1 MGRTPALPLAALC
14 LACLCGLAAPEAVS
28 AVTVGTCGNI
38 SDCSLCIGDDTSVTG
53 CKWVRCEGK
62 EEWPLVL
69 RPGGDEVAVDKALQ
83 RLDLEQQMKILNTL
97 EEFNS
102 AAKEKQSALV
112 SHHDELFRGVDSH
125 TYVSLSSLLDIKASG
140 HNVFMAPTVA
150 VSSSPAPS
158 SNITTTASS
167 NITTTASSNTTT
179 ASSNA
184 TTASSNMTTA
194 SPATTAHTTIA
205 ANVTSVTA
213 HPSLPTT
220 AITSATT
227 TPSIPGTNATVT
239 PAPSPRKSTFDAASF
254 IGGIVLVLGLQ
265 AVVFFL
271 YKFCK
276 SKDRNYHT
284 L

>member
-1 MGRTPALPLAALC
+1 MHFLSFFLL
-14 LACLCGLAAPEAVS
+14 
-28 AVTVGTCGNI
+28 GTCGNI
-38 SDCSLCIGDDTSVTG
+38 SNCSSCIGDGTSVTG
-53 CKWVRCEGK
+53 CKWISCEGNIGICVNETEVTLK
-62 EEWPLVL
+62 NQSCTAEEQCSF
-69 RPGGDEVAVDKALQ
+69 AL
-83 RLDLEQQMKILNTL
+83 
-97 EEFNS
+97 
-102 AAKEKQSALV
+102 
-112 SHHDELFRGVDSH
+112 
-125 TYVSLSSLLDIKASG
+125 
-140 HNVFMAPTVA
+140 
-150 VSSSPAPS
+150 SSSPAPS
-158 SNITTTASS
+158 SNTTTTASS
-167 NITTTASSNTTT
+167 NTTTAASSNTTTTTSSNTTTTASSNTTT
-179 ASSNA
+179 AS
-184 TTASSNMTTA
+184 
-194 SPATTAHTTIA
+194 PGTTAHTTIA

-213 HPSLPTT
+213 HPPVPTT

>member
-1 MGRTPALPLAALC
+1 TVCVRAVWNPLARFDTAPNTPLRTQRAANSGLPLHPYHRRRDISRYRAPCRNRALLQDCRESEVNNLSGAAGEGSVGPAGQ
-14 LACLCGLAAPEAVS
+14 ACLVFPGFLLKRV
-28 AVTVGTCGNI
+28 CGNI
-38 SDCSLCIGDDTSVTG
+38 SNCSSCIGNDTSVAG
-53 CKWVRCEGK
+53 CKWISCE
-62 EEWPLVL
+62 VL
-69 RPGGDEVAVDKALQ
+69 
-83 RLDLEQQMKILNTL
+83 
-97 EEFNS
+97 
-102 AAKEKQSALV
+102 
-112 SHHDELFRGVDSH
+112 
-125 TYVSLSSLLDIKASG
+125 
-140 HNVFMAPTVA
+140 
-150 VSSSPAPS
+150 SSSPSTSPNATTASPS
-158 SNITTTASS
+158 ATTASS
-167 NITTTASSNTTT
+167 NATTASSNATTASSNATTASSNATTASSNATTASSNTTT

-184 TTASSNMTTA
+184 TTAT
-194 SPATTAHTTIA
+194 
-205 ANVTSVTA
+205 NVTTVTT
-213 HPSLPTT
+213 HPPLPTT